1 MKTLAAILV
10 EQNKPLELGEVEIQA
25 LNYGQVL
32 VRIHYSGICGSQLG
46 EIAGQKGPDR
56 WLPHLLGHEATA
68 TVMQVGPGVKKVE
81 SGDAVVL
88 HWRKGSGLEGP
99 TPKYT
104 WEGKTVN
111 AGWVTTFQKLSVIS
125 ENRLTKVSKDL
136 DLESGVL
143 YGCALTTGYGAIV
156 RDARTLPG
164 ESVIVLGAG
173 GVGLCAIEAAR
184 IAGAYP
190 IVAVDLY
197 PEKLAAAKRQGAS
210 HTVVS
215 DGNLE
220 QALREIVGPQGADV
234 VIENTGVLDV
244 MQVASAITSNDRGRT
259 VLVGV
264 PPHDARLP
272 LDTMPLHFGK
282 VITGS
287 HGGDADPDRDIPRL
301 VRLQQAGRLELT
313 NMLSHR
319 FRLEDVNDALD
330 AMRRGEVVRCVLDM
344 DD

>member
-32 VRIHYSGICGSQLG
+32 VRIHYSGICGSQVG
-46 EIAGQKGPDR
+46 EIAGVKGPDR

-68 TVMQVGPGVKKVE
+68 TVVQTGPGVKKVAA
-81 SGDAVVL
+81 GDAVVL
-88 HWRKGSGLEGP
+88 HWRKASGLEGP
-99 TPKYT
+99 TPSYT
-104 WEGKTVN
+104 WEGRTVN
-111 AGWVTTFQKLSVIS
+111 AGWVTTFQQLSVVS

-136 DLESGVL
+136 DLVSGVL
-143 YGCALTTGYGAIV
+143 YGCALTTGYGAVV

-164 ESVIVLGAG
+164 ESVVVLGAG

-184 IAGAYP
+184 LAGAYP

-197 PEKLAAAKRQGAS
+197 PEKLKVAAAQGAT
-210 HTVVS
+210 HTVLS
-215 DGNLE
+215 DEGARDAIL
-220 QALREIVGPQGADV
+220 AAVGAKGADV
-234 VIENTGVLDV
+234 VIENTGVLSV
-244 MQVASAITSNDRGRT
+244 MELAVAVTANDRGRT

-272 LDTMPLHFGK
+272 LDTLPLHFGK
-282 VITGS
+282 QLTGS

-301 VRLQQAGRLELT
+301 ARLQEAGRLQLDGMLT
-313 NMLSHR
+313 HR
-319 FRLEDVNDALD
+319 FPLEQVNDALD

-344 DD
+344 EP